1 MLSSNT
7 TRSKQRAFGLAL
19 SLTLLSFAAHSAD
32 DAETQTLHTNSYRDQ
47 ASGVCQVNVC
57 AATFVTTTYQ
67 NTVVNNVSCEFSIR
81 DGLQPRVN
89 LAITGS
95 PDTYFLQPFV
105 EFGNGSVTFFAVNAS
120 TVAHAIKGQ
129 AYKVYVETFTTA
141 GGPGAA
147 PPELICTISG
157 YHS

>member
-1 MLSSNT
+1 MFSRNT
-7 TRSKQRAFGLAL
+7 ARSIRSACGVAL
-19 SLTLLSFAAHSAD
+19 SLAFASFAAHSAD
-32 DAETQTLHTNSYRDQ
+32 DSETQTLHINSYRDQ
-47 ASGVCQVNVC
+47 ASGVCQVNSC
-57 AATFVTTTYQ
+57 AATFHPTTYQ
-67 NTVVNNVSCEFSIR
+67 NTVASNVSCEFSIK

-95 PDTYFLQPFV
+95 VDDYFLQPFI
-105 EFGNGSVTFFAVNAS
+105 EWGDGSATFYAVNAS
-120 TVAHAIKGQ
+120 VVAHATKGQ
-129 AYKVYVETFTTA
+129 AYRVYVETFTPS